1 MEVKTFYILPKIE
14 KIKTEDITVKDTLR
28 ITVAEE
34 NILNLAS
41 NIKKNGL
48 ISPLYVRKDINCPK
62 KYILVSGY
70 RRLKALSFLGV
81 KTVPAVVL
89 SLTDAEAMLLP
100 LCSEQLKEEICPFE
114 RAFYMAKS
122 LKAGVTKN
130 ELANFLGISKT
141 ALENELL
148 LLKITAEERKII
160 KNHNFNKDFIYMF
173 LQFDETER
181 QDILDK
187 IIVKNMGNDDA
198 IKYLK
203 DLKNPKEKH
212 IKTALIS
219 NDTLILNSIER
230 IVKQLEFSGVKAR
243 FFKTENEEKKQYV
256 IEIVK

>member
-130 ELANFLGISKT
+130 ELAKFLGEQCVGVDVNSMKPLDNLCHPISVIR
-141 ALENELL
+141 E
-148 LLKITAEERKII
+148 AEERQR
-160 KNHNFNKDFIYMF
+160 MPSVP
-173 LQFDETER
+173 LTPS
-181 QDILDK
+181 LW
-187 IIVKNMGNDDA
+187 
-198 IKYLK
+198 
-203 DLKNPKEKH
+203 
-212 IKTALIS
+212 
-219 NDTLILNSIER
+219 
-230 IVKQLEFSGVKAR
+230 
-243 FFKTENEEKKQYV
+243 
-256 IEIVK
+256 